1 MDHIDVV
8 NSRLLVDAPPTGIQQ
23 LPIAVRSRSADNRPM
38 SDRSD
43 ATPDS
48 RPESEAEWLRRQI
61 DAFEQRLARLE
72 RLERPERSER
82 SMSSEATVTPPPPP
96 AAQLP
101 AAQLPPP
108 PAPQP
113 PPPPPQPAAATA
125 PPPRPPFT
133 LPGIESLLKWAG
145 LVLLFLS
152 AVFLVSTAI
161 QRGWIGPELQLLGA
175 ACIGAGLI
183 EGGLVLGRRRAGWGV
198 PLVGVGIA
206 VLSATSTAGWQWLEL
221 WSRSPWIALSFTVL
235 ALSIAL
241 NGRLRS
247 PGVAATGLVTTAISV
262 SVLSDSIP
270 QAAVLLAIV
279 VAVGEATSVW
289 RRSSSLHLMTV
300 VVGVVSFG
308 AVAAASYI
316 EAEPTSLALL
326 LSGAVVTVL
335 FWTMPLVFAVRDAEP
350 SPIGVNWRPTIDR
363 LVISLPA
370 LFSVAWTW
378 SSDLSETG
386 SGRVFLLTGGL
397 ALASALVVALS
408 RRFQQ
413 SIWVS
418 QLMGGAAAV
427 TVGSVLL
434 FEGPGVLAGLTLQA
448 GALLIFVHLV
458 PDRWAV
464 VQAGAMATVAGLLAL
479 AGMIDAIDLDAPAV
493 DDVVHLGVVAL
504 LAGWAWWEGRS
515 HDDRPLG
522 QILGVGAFAG
532 AVLWPVSAL
541 IHVPQGQA
549 LISAVWAGLGLG
561 LLVLAFSRTSV
572 RLAQVSLATLG
583 VVMVKLLTIDLE
595 TVDVFWRVALFFIL
609 GGTFLF
615 AGFRVGTAIRL
626 LTPNGDRTDESG
638 ADGGPLGDDSD
649 AEEDPDREG
658 DPDQGS
664 GLAFQK

>member
-1 MDHIDVV
+1 MVIGARKADSGSMND
-8 NSRLLVDAPPTGIQQ
+8 PTTEG
-23 LPIAVRSRSADNRPM
+23 R
-38 SDRSD
+38 
-43 ATPDS
+43 TTG
-48 RPESEAEWLRRQI
+48 PEAEAEWLRRQI
-61 DAFEQRLARLE
+61 AIFQRRLE
-72 RLERPERSER
+72 LLDAASLEVATGTVAGAQQPPVAAAATMPESPV
-82 SMSSEATVTPPPPP
+82 MPPPPRPEP
-96 AAQLP
+96 AEE
-101 AAQLPPP
+101 LPPP
-108 PAPQP
+108 PQQP
-113 PPPPPQPAAATA
+113 TTPIDWGSSSHPPLRKTKE
-125 PPPRPPFT
+125 RTPFT

-175 ACIGAGLI
+175 ACIGAALI

-206 VLSATSTAGWQWLEL
+206 VLSATATAGWRWLEL
-221 WSRSPWIALSFTVL
+221 WSSSPWIALSFTVL

-247 PGVAATGLVTTAISV
+247 PGVAATGVTTTAISM
-262 SVLSDSIP
+262 SVLAESIP
-270 QAAVLLAIV
+270 RAAVLLAVV

-308 AVAAASYI
+308 SVAVVSYI

-326 LSGAVVTVL
+326 LSGAVVTLL
-335 FWTMPLVFAVRDAEP
+335 FWIMPLVFTIREAEP
-350 SPIGVNWRPTIDR
+350 SPLGVNWRPTIDR

-378 SSDLSETG
+378 SSDLSDDRA
-386 SGRVFLLTGGL
+386 GRVFLLTGAL
-397 ALASALVVALS
+397 ALASALAVAAS

-427 TVGSVLL
+427 TVGWVLL

-448 GALLIFVHLV
+448 GALLVFVHLV

-464 VQAGAMATVAGLLAL
+464 AQAVAMAAVAGLLAL
-479 AGMIDAIDLDAPAV
+479 VGMADAIDIDAPAI

-504 LAGWAWWEGRS
+504 LAGWAWWEDRS
-515 HDDRPLG
+515 RANRPLA
-522 QILGVGAFAG
+522 QILGVSAFVGAA
-532 AVLWPVSAL
+532 LWPVSAL

-549 LISAVWAGLGLG
+549 LISAVWAAVGFA
-561 LLVLAFSRTSV
+561 LLALAFSRSSF

-595 TVDVFWRVALFFIL
+595 AVDVFWRVALFFVL

-626 LTPNGDRTDESG
+626 LSPKD
-638 ADGGPLGDDSD
+638 DGPP
-649 AEEDPDREG
+649 ED
-658 DPDQGS
+658 DPDQDS